1 MTTNDNPLL
10 GAYLEKGTIG
20 DVGMLGA
27 PILSFALV
35 VVPGQHK
42 VSGTAQVKA
51 DDMNRCWSGQVT
63 GTIFSRPS
71 PNGDTS
77 VITFQGRFNNDGTM
91 PIQIEGW
98 VYMDV
103 DAAGNGT
110 GGFDIGGFDIG
121 NDHVAHARLYNLP
134 Q

>member
-42 VSGTAQVKA
+42 VTGTVQITQAVLNGNYSGA
-51 DDMNRCWSGQVT
+51 VT
-63 GTIFSRPS
+63 GTIFLFP
-71 PNGDTS
+71 GADDGVW
-77 VITFQGRFNNDGTM
+77 VITLTGTVHNDGTM
-91 PIQIEGW
+91 PISLPITVHFSVGGIEKD
-98 VYMDV
+98 Y
-103 DAAGNGT
+103 
-110 GGFDIGGFDIG
+110 GGFDFGQV
-121 NDHVAHARLYNLP
+121 HVAYAPVTIAPGLP
-134 Q
+134 A